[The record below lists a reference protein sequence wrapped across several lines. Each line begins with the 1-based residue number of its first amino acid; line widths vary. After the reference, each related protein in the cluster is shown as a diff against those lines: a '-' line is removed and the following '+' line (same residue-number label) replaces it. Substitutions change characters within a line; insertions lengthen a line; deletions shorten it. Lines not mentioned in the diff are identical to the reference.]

1 MLLLCVCSCVCVA
14 CVPVYKKL
22 QINLFLLLFKSDAC
36 RSEVIHVG
44 AHAIKRTKTTSEL
57 GEKLWTGYR
66 FTQLVKRETLK
77 GETPLYK
84 PWNILKGET

>member
-1 MLLLCVCSCVCVA
+1 MCSCVCVA

-44 AHAIKRTKTTSEL
+44 VHAIKRTKTTSEL
-57 GEKLWTGYR
+57 GEKL
-66 FTQLVKRETLK
+66 
-77 GETPLYK
+77 
-84 PWNILKGET
+84 